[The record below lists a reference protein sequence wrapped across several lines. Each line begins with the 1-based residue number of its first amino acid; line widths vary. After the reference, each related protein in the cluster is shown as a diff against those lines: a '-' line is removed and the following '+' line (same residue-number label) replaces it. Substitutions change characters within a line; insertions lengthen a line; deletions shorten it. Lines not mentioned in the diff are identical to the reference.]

1 MNSRRCARMILAGVT
16 ILCAL
21 GAMAPL
27 ALPAFAQPDPAMPL
41 VERIDL
47 VGIVVDDL
55 DRSLAFYTQ
64 VLPFTV
70 VNVDEVWGD
79 PWEQLRGTFGLR
91 MRVAILA
98 IGQER
103 IELIDY
109 LTPESAVIP
118 RDSRSNDVWFQHIAI
133 VVSDMDAAY
142 ARLRKHGVR
151 HGSTGPQTLPA
162 WNPSAGGIEAFYFKD
177 PDGHVLEVI
186 HFPEGKGDPRWQQS
200 DDLFLGIDHTAI
212 VVEDTE
218 ASLAFYRDTLGLC
231 VVGESE
237 NYGPEQERLNNVFG
251 ARVRITSL
259 RARGGGPAIELLEYL
274 APGTG
279 RPIPENASR
288 TDLASWHVRAA
299 ATRLDAAPASMRLVS
314 PVVVEI
320 PDVKGPTRAIS
331 VMDPDGH
338 VIELVDE
345 QGVGA
350 P

>member
-16 ILCAL
+16 ILSTL

-27 ALPAFAQPDPAMPL
+27 ALPARAQAHPETPS
-41 VERIDL
+41 VERIDS

-55 DRSLAFYTQ
+55 ERSLAFYTEA
-64 VLPFTV
+64 LPFAV
-70 VNVDEVWGD
+70 VSVEEVWGE
-79 PWEQLRGTFGLR
+79 PWERFRATFGLR
-91 MRVAILA
+91 MRIATLA

-103 IELIDY
+103 VELIDY

-118 RDSRSNDVWFQHIAI
+118 RDSRSNDIWFQHIAI

-151 HGSTGPQTLPA
+151 HASTGPQTLPA
-162 WNPSAGGIEAFYFKD
+162 SNPSAGGIEAFYFKD

-200 DDLFLGIDHTAI
+200 DGLFLGIDHTAI

-218 ASLAFYRDTLGLC
+218 ASLAFYRDTLGMS

-237 NYGPEQERLNNVFG
+237 NFGPEQERLNNVFG

-279 RPIPENASR
+279 RPIPTSASR
-288 TDLASWHVRAA
+288 TDLASWHVRATA
-299 ATRLDAAPASMRLVS
+299 NRLDPTPATMRLVS
-314 PVVVEI
+314 PGVVEI
-320 PDVKGPTRAIS
+320 QNGTGPVRAIS
-331 VMDPDGH
+331 IMDPDDH
-338 VIELVDE
+338 VIEILE
-345 QGVGA
+345 EKGAGA